1 MNNQE
6 ILNKLDEIID
16 EIETSDEYKRY
27 LLLKEEIGKNK
38 ELVILIN
45 KVRQLNKD
53 YLHNLVKK
61 EELDNATNELNNHP
75 LYREYLNNISVIN
88 NELSIVENTI
98 NNYFK
103 KKLEKMNSLFYLFYI
118 KKTLRKTSKKV
129 YFFLA
134 L

>member
-1 MNNQE
+1 MVKSLNNQK
-6 ILNKLDEIID
+6 ILNKLDEIIN
-16 EIETSDEYKRY
+16 EIESSDEYKKY

-61 EELDNATNELNNHP
+61 EDLDTVTNELNNHP

-88 NELSIVENTI
+88 NKLSIVENTI

-103 KKLEKMNSLFYLFYI
+103 KKLETDI
-118 KKTLRKTSKKV
+118 
-129 YFFLA
+129 
-134 L
+134 

>member
-1 MNNQE
+1 MVRQLNNQE

-88 NELSIVENTI
+88 NKLSIVENTI

-103 KKLEKMNSLFYLFYI
+103 KKLETNI
-118 KKTLRKTSKKV
+118 
-129 YFFLA
+129 
-134 L
+134 

>member
-1 MNNQE
+1 MVKSLNNQE
-6 ILNKLDEIID
+6 ILNKLDEIIN
-16 EIETSDEYKRY
+16 EIESSDEYKKY

-61 EELDNATNELNNHP
+61 EDLDAVTNELNNHP

-88 NELSIVENTI
+88 NKLSIVENTI

-103 KKLEKMNSLFYLFYI
+103 KKLETDI
-118 KKTLRKTSKKV
+118 
-129 YFFLA
+129 
-134 L
+134 

>member
-1 MNNQE
+1 MVKSLNNQK
-6 ILNKLDEIID
+6 ILNKLDEIIN
-16 EIETSDEYKRY
+16 EIESSDEYKKY

-61 EELDNATNELNNHP
+61 EELDNVTNELNNHP

-88 NELSIVENTI
+88 NKLSIVENTI

-103 KKLEKMNSLFYLFYI
+103 KKLETDI
-118 KKTLRKTSKKV
+118 
-129 YFFLA
+129 
-134 L
+134 

>member
-61 EELDNATNELNNHP
+61 EELDVSTNELNNHP

-88 NELSIVENTI
+88 NNLSIVENTI

-103 KKLEKMNSLFYLFYI
+103 KKLETDI
-118 KKTLRKTSKKV
+118 
-129 YFFLA
+129 
-134 L
+134 